1 MGVVETSAQVIKK
14 SEATDGIVAGAASI
28 ELLRSSAKRSIVI
41 PRGEGQRSSATT
53 GVGGGRRLGEERQP
67 TNRCVECVIRLVEK
81 SVEPFRGVAR
91 CKVVVLRKH
100 LWQKRNAGKHGQDCS
115 EYDIPIFH

>member
-1 MGVVETSAQVIKK
+1 MGVVETSAQVKK
-14 SEATDGIVAGAASI
+14 QREATDGIVAGAASI
-28 ELLRSSAKRSIVI
+28 ELQRRIDKRSIVI
-41 PRGEGQRSSATT
+41 PRVDGQRPSASTV
-53 GVGGGRRLGEERQP
+53 VGGGRRLGEERQP
-67 TNRCVECVIRLVEK
+67 TNRCVECVIRLLEK